1 MAYEQILYEVQDRV
15 ATVTLNRPDR
25 LNAWTPVME
34 REVRVAMTEATAD
47 DAVRVII
54 LTGAGR
60 GFCAGADMGG
70 LNQAS
75 QNTPKSSSLTHR
87 VATMRAE
94 AYASGPVPGGLEL
107 PQAFSYRHAYFP
119 TVPKPIIAAIN
130 GAAAGVGLIASLY
143 ADVRFASQAA
153 VFTTAFARRG
163 MVAVHGSGWILP
175 RMVGLP
181 NALDLLMSARK
192 ITAEEALQMG
202 LVNKVFARESFMSEV
217 RAYALELATMVSPRS
232 MRVMK
237 QQLFR
242 AQNLDFGAALH
253 ASIPD
258 VVESLG
264 SEDFKEGV
272 AHFVEQRKPNF
283 PGR

>member
-1 MAYEQILYEVQDRV
+1 MPYEHILYEVEDRI

-34 REVRVAMTEATAD
+34 REVRAAMTEATAD
-47 DAVRVII
+47 NAVRVII

-60 GFCAGADMGG
+60 GFCAGADMSG
-70 LNQAS
+70 LRNAS
-75 QNTPKSSSLTHR
+75 QSTAQSSS
-87 VATMRAE
+87 ATERSTAMRAE
-94 AYASGPVPGGLEL
+94 AYASGPIKGGLDL

-119 TVPKPIIAAIN
+119 TVPKPIIAALN
-130 GAAAGVGLIASLY
+130 GPTAGVGLVVSLY
-143 ADVRFASQAA
+143 ADLRFASRAA
-153 VFTTAFARRG
+153 SFTTAFARRG
-163 MVAVHGSGWILP
+163 LVAEHGIDWILP
-175 RMVGLP
+175 RLVGLP
-181 NALDLLMSARK
+181 NAIDLLLSGRK

-202 LVNKVFARESFMSEV
+202 LVNKVFSPESFMSEV
-217 RAYALELATMVSPRS
+217 RAYALEMATMVSPRS

-237 QQLFR
+237 HQLFR
-242 AQNLDFGAALH
+242 AQNLDFGAALY

-258 VVESLG
+258 VAESLS

-272 AHFVEQRKPNF
+272 AHFVEKRPPNF

>member
-1 MAYEQILYEVQDRV
+1 MTYEQILYEVQDRI
-15 ATVTLNRPDR
+15 ATVTLNRPER

-34 REVRVAMTEATAD
+34 REVRDAMTEATAD
-47 DAVRVII
+47 EEVRVII

-60 GFCAGADMGG
+60 GFCAGADLAG

-75 QNTPKSSSLTHR
+75 QNPAKSNTLAERIAVT
-87 VATMRAE
+87 RAE
-94 AYASGPVPGGLEL
+94 AYASGPIKGGLDL

-119 TVPKPIIAAIN
+119 TVPKPIIAALN
-130 GAAAGVGLIASLY
+130 GPTAGIGLVVTLY
-143 ADVRFASQAA
+143 ADIRFASQAA
-153 VFTTAFARRG
+153 IFTTAFARRG
-163 MVAVHGSGWILP
+163 LVAEHGIDWILP
-175 RMVGLP
+175 RIVGLP
-181 NALDLLMSARK
+181 NAIDLLLSART

-202 LVNKVFARESFMSEV
+202 LVNKVFAQESFMQDV
-217 RAYALELATMVSPRS
+217 RAYALDLARLVSPRS

-237 QQLFR
+237 HQLFR

-258 VVESLG
+258 VVESLA
-264 SEDFKEGV
+264 SEDFHEGV
-272 AHFVEQRKPNF
+272 AHFLERRAPNF

>member
-1 MAYEQILYEVQDRV
+1 MPYEHILYEVEDRI

-34 REVRVAMTEATAD
+34 REVRAAMTEATAD
-47 DAVRVII
+47 NAVRVII

-60 GFCAGADMGG
+60 GFCAGADMSG
-70 LNQAS
+70 LSNAS
-75 QNTPKSSSLTHR
+75 QSTAQSSS
-87 VATMRAE
+87 ATERSTAMRAE
-94 AYASGPVPGGLEL
+94 AYASGPIKGGLDL

-119 TVPKPIIAAIN
+119 TVPKPIIAALN
-130 GAAAGVGLIASLY
+130 GPTAGVGLVVSLY
-143 ADVRFASQAA
+143 ADLRFASRTAS
-153 VFTTAFARRG
+153 FTTAFARRG
-163 MVAVHGSGWILP
+163 LVAEHGIDWILP
-175 RMVGLP
+175 RLVGLP
-181 NALDLLMSARK
+181 NAIDLLLSGRK

-202 LVNKVFARESFMSEV
+202 LVNKVFSPESFMSEV
-217 RAYALELATMVSPRS
+217 RAYALEMATMVSPRS

-237 QQLFR
+237 HQLFR
-242 AQNLDFGAALH
+242 AQNLDFGAALY

-258 VVESLG
+258 VAESLS

-272 AHFVEQRKPNF
+272 AHFVEKRPPNF

>member
-1 MAYEQILYEVQDRV
+1 MKYEQILYEVDDHI

-34 REVRVAMTEATAD
+34 REVREAMTQASAD

-60 GFCAGADMGG
+60 GFCAGADMSG
-70 LNQAS
+70 LNNAS
-75 QNTPKSSSLTHR
+75 QNTAKPGSLPER
-87 VATMRAE
+87 IAATRAE
-94 AYASGPVPGGLEL
+94 AYASGPIPGGLEL
-107 PQAFSYRHAYFP
+107 PPAFAYRHAYFP
-119 TVPKPIIAAIN
+119 TVPKPIIAALN
-130 GAAAGVGLIASLY
+130 GPTAGVGLVVTLY
-143 ADVRFASQAA
+143 TDLRFASQSA

-163 MVAVHGSGWILP
+163 LVAEHGIDWILP
-175 RMVGLP
+175 RIVGLP
-181 NALDLLMSARK
+181 NAIDLLLSARR

-202 LVNKVFARESFMSEV
+202 LVNKVFPQESFMSEV

-237 QQLFR
+237 QQLLR

-253 ASIPD
+253 ASIAD
-258 VVESLG
+258 VVESLA

-272 AHFVEQRKPNF
+272 AHFVEKRAPNF

>member
-1 MAYEQILYEVQDRV
+1 MTYEQILYEVRDRI
-15 ATVTLNRPDR
+15 AMVTLNRPER

-34 REVRVAMTEATAD
+34 REVRAAMTEATAD
-47 DAVRVII
+47 EKVRVII

-60 GFCAGADMGG
+60 GFCSGADMSG

-75 QNTPKSSSLTHR
+75 QSTAKSSSLTER
-87 VATMRAE
+87 LAATRAE
-94 AYASGPVPGGLEL
+94 AYASGPIKGGLDL

-119 TVPKPIIAAIN
+119 TVPKPIIAALN
-130 GAAAGVGLIASLY
+130 GPTAGVGLIVALY
-143 ADVRFASQAA
+143 ADVRFASQAS

-163 MVAVHGSGWILP
+163 LVAEHGIDWILP
-175 RMVGLP
+175 RIVGLP
-181 NALDLLMSARK
+181 NAIDLLLSARK
-192 ITAEEALQMG
+192 ITAEEALQIG
-202 LVNKVFARESFMSEV
+202 LVNKVFPQESFMSEV
-217 RAYALELATMVSPRS
+217 RAYALELAQMVSPRS

-237 QQLFR
+237 TQLFR
-242 AQNLDFGAALH
+242 AQTLDFGAALH

-258 VVESLG
+258 VVESLH

-272 AHFVEQRKPNF
+272 AHFVEKRAPNF

>member
-1 MAYEQILYEVQDRV
+1 LTYEQILYEVQDRI
-15 ATVTLNRPDR
+15 ATVTLNRPER
-25 LNAWTPVME
+25 LNAWTPMME
-34 REVRVAMTEATAD
+34 REVRAAMTEATAD
-47 DAVRVII
+47 EEVRVII

-60 GFCAGADMGG
+60 GFCSGADMSG

-75 QNTPKSSSLTHR
+75 QGASKSNSLTER
-87 VATMRAE
+87 LAATQAE
-94 AYASGPVPGGLEL
+94 AYASGPIKGGLAL

-119 TVPKPIIAAIN
+119 TVPKPIIAALN
-130 GAAAGVGLIASLY
+130 GPTAGIGLVVSLY
-143 ADVRFASQAA
+143 ADLRFASQAA

-163 MVAVHGSGWILP
+163 LVAEHGIDWILP
-175 RMVGLP
+175 RLVGLP
-181 NALDLLMSARK
+181 NAIDLLLSARK
-192 ITAEEALQMG
+192 ITAEEALRMG
-202 LVNKVFARESFMSEV
+202 LVNKVFAPESFMSEV

-253 ASIPD
+253 ASITD

-272 AHFVEQRKPNF
+272 AHFVEKRAPKF

>member
-1 MAYEQILYEVQDRV
+1 MAYEQIVYEVQDRI
-15 ATVTLNRPDR
+15 ATVTLNRPER

-34 REVRVAMTEATAD
+34 REVRAAMTEATAD

-60 GFCAGADMGG
+60 GFCSGADMSG

-75 QNTPKSSSLTHR
+75 QTTAKRSSLTER
-87 VATMRAE
+87 LATMRAE
-94 AYASGPVPGGLEL
+94 AYASGPIPGGLEL
-107 PQAFSYRHAYFP
+107 PQAFSYRHAYLP
-119 TVPKPIIAAIN
+119 TVPKPIIAALN
-130 GAAAGVGLIASLY
+130 GPTAGVGLIVALY

-163 MVAVHGSGWILP
+163 LVAEHGIDWILP
-175 RMVGLP
+175 RIVGLP
-181 NALDLLMSARK
+181 NAIDLLLSARK

-217 RAYALELATMVSPRS
+217 QAYALELATMVSPRS

-253 ASIPD
+253 ASIPE

>member
-1 MAYEQILYEVQDRV
+1 MTYEHILYEVRDRI
-15 ATVTLNRPDR
+15 ATVTLNRPER

-34 REVRVAMTEATAD
+34 REVRAAMTEATAD
-47 DAVRVII
+47 KEARVII

-60 GFCAGADMGG
+60 GFCAGADMSG

-75 QNTPKSSSLTHR
+75 QGAASSNSFTDR
-87 VATMRAE
+87 VAATRAE
-94 AYASGPVPGGLEL
+94 AYASGPIKGGLEL
-107 PQAFSYRHAYFP
+107 PQAFAYRHTYFP
-119 TVPKPIIAAIN
+119 TVPKPIIAALN
-130 GAAAGVGLIASLY
+130 GPTAGIGLVLALY
-143 ADVRFASQAA
+143 ADLRFASQAA

-163 MVAVHGSGWILP
+163 LVAEHGIDWILP
-175 RMVGLP
+175 RVVGLP
-181 NALDLLMSARK
+181 HAIDLLLSART
-192 ITAEEALQMG
+192 ITADEALRMG
-202 LVNKVFARESFMSEV
+202 LVNKVFSSESFASDV

-232 MRVMK
+232 LRVMK

-242 AQNLDFGAALH
+242 AQNLDFGAALY

-258 VVESLG
+258 VVESLS

-272 AHFVEQRKPNF
+272 AHFVEKRAPRF

>member
-1 MAYEQILYEVQDRV
+1 MAYEQILYEVQDRI

-34 REVRVAMTEATAD
+34 REVRAAMTEATAD

-60 GFCAGADMGG
+60 GFCAGADMSG

-75 QNTPKSSSLTHR
+75 QSAPKSSSLTNR

-94 AYASGPVPGGLEL
+94 AYASGPIPGGLEL
-107 PQAFSYRHAYFP
+107 PQAYSYRHAYFP
-119 TVPKPIIAAIN
+119 TVPKPIIAAVN
-130 GAAAGVGLIASLY
+130 GAAAGVGLIVSLY

-163 MVAVHGSGWILP
+163 LVAEHGIDWILP
-175 RMVGLP
+175 RIVGLP
-181 NALDLLMSARK
+181 NAIDLLLSARK
-192 ITAEEALQMG
+192 ITAEEALQMR

>member
-1 MAYEQILYEVQDRV
+1 MPYEHILYEVEDRI

-34 REVRVAMTEATAD
+34 REVRAAMTEATAD
-47 DAVRVII
+47 NAVRVII

-60 GFCAGADMGG
+60 GFCAGADMSG
-70 LNQAS
+70 LSNAS
-75 QNTPKSSSLTHR
+75 QSTAQSSSAIERST
-87 VATMRAE
+87 TMRAE
-94 AYASGPVPGGLEL
+94 AYASGPIKGGLDL

-119 TVPKPIIAAIN
+119 TVPKPIIAALN
-130 GAAAGVGLIASLY
+130 GPTAGVGLVVSLY
-143 ADVRFASQAA
+143 ADLRFASRTAS
-153 VFTTAFARRG
+153 FTTAFARRG
-163 MVAVHGSGWILP
+163 LVAEHGIDWILP
-175 RMVGLP
+175 RLVGLP
-181 NALDLLMSARK
+181 NAIDLLLSGRK

-202 LVNKVFARESFMSEV
+202 LVNKVFSPESFMSEV
-217 RAYALELATMVSPRS
+217 RAYALEMATMVSPRS

-237 QQLFR
+237 HQLFR
-242 AQNLDFGAALH
+242 AQNLDFGAALY

-258 VVESLG
+258 VAESLS

-272 AHFVEQRKPNF
+272 AHFVEKRPPNF

>member
-1 MAYEQILYEVQDRV
+1 MYEQIVYEVHDSI

-34 REVRVAMTEATAD
+34 REVRAAMTEATAD
-47 DAVRVII
+47 DKARVII

-60 GFCAGADMGG
+60 GFCSGADMSN

-75 QNTPKSSSLTHR
+75 QSTAKSSTPKER
-87 VATMRAE
+87 AAAMRAE
-94 AYASGPVPGGLEL
+94 AYTGGPIPGGLEL
-107 PQAFSYRHAYFP
+107 PQAYSYRHAYFP
-119 TVPKPIIAAIN
+119 TVPKPIIAALN
-130 GAAAGVGLIASLY
+130 GPTAGVGLVVSLY
-143 ADVRFASQAA
+143 ADMRFASKAA
-153 VFTTAFARRG
+153 SFTTAFSRRG
-163 MVAVHGSGWILP
+163 LVAEHGIDWILP
-175 RMVGLP
+175 RIVGLP
-181 NALDLLMSARK
+181 NAMDLLLSGRK
-192 ITAEEALQMG
+192 FTAEEALQMG
-202 LVNKVFARESFMSEV
+202 LVNKVFPQDTFMSEV

-237 QQLFR
+237 QQLLR

-258 VVESLG
+258 VAESLT

-272 AHFVEQRKPNF
+272 AHFVEKRAPKF

>member
-1 MAYEQILYEVQDRV
+1 MAYEQIVYEVQDRI

-34 REVRVAMTEATAD
+34 REVRAAMTEATAD

-60 GFCAGADMGG
+60 GFCAGADMSG

-75 QNTPKSSSLTHR
+75 QDTAKSSALTNR

-94 AYASGPVPGGLEL
+94 AYASGPIPGGLEL

-119 TVPKPIIAAIN
+119 TVPKPIIAALN
-130 GAAAGVGLIASLY
+130 GATAGVGLIVSLY
-143 ADVRFASQAA
+143 ADLRFASQAA

-163 MVAVHGSGWILP
+163 LVAEHGIDWILP
-175 RMVGLP
+175 RIVGLP
-181 NALDLLMSARK
+181 NAIDLLLSARK

-242 AQNLDFGAALH
+242 AQNADFGATLH

-272 AHFVEQRKPNF
+272 AHFVERRQPNF

>member
-1 MAYEQILYEVQDRV
+1 MPYEHILYEVEDRI

-34 REVRVAMTEATAD
+34 REVRAAMTEATAD
-47 DAVRVII
+47 NAVRVII

-60 GFCAGADMGG
+60 GFCAGADMSG
-70 LNQAS
+70 LSNAS
-75 QNTPKSSSLTHR
+75 QSTTQSSS
-87 VATMRAE
+87 ATERSTAMRAE
-94 AYASGPVPGGLEL
+94 AYASGPIKGGLDL

-119 TVPKPIIAAIN
+119 TVPKPIIAALN
-130 GAAAGVGLIASLY
+130 GPTAGVGLVVSLY
-143 ADVRFASQAA
+143 ADLRFASRAA
-153 VFTTAFARRG
+153 SFTTAFARRG
-163 MVAVHGSGWILP
+163 LVAEHGIDWILP
-175 RMVGLP
+175 RLVGLP
-181 NALDLLMSARK
+181 NAIDLLLSGRK

-202 LVNKVFARESFMSEV
+202 LVNKVFSPESFMSEV
-217 RAYALELATMVSPRS
+217 RAYALEMATMVSSRS

-237 QQLFR
+237 HQLFR
-242 AQNLDFGAALH
+242 AQNLDFGAALY

-258 VVESLG
+258 VAESLS

-272 AHFVEQRKPNF
+272 AHFVEKRPPNF

>member
-1 MAYEQILYEVQDRV
+1 MKYEQILYEVQDRI

-34 REVRVAMTEATAD
+34 REVRAAMTEATAD
-47 DAVRVII
+47 EEVRVII

-60 GFCAGADMGG
+60 GFCSGADMSG

-75 QNTPKSSSLTHR
+75 QSTAKSSSLTER
-87 VATMRAE
+87 LAATRAE
-94 AYASGPVPGGLEL
+94 AYASGPIKGGLDL

-119 TVPKPIIAAIN
+119 TVPKPIIAALN
-130 GAAAGVGLIASLY
+130 GPTAGIGLVVALY
-143 ADVRFASQAA
+143 ADLRFASQAA

-163 MVAVHGSGWILP
+163 LVAEHGIDWILP
-175 RMVGLP
+175 RIVGLP
-181 NALDLLMSARK
+181 NAIDLLLSARK

-202 LVNKVFARESFMSEV
+202 LVNKVFAQESFMSEV

-237 QQLFR
+237 NQLFR
-242 AQNLDFGAALH
+242 AQTLDFGAALY

-258 VVESLG
+258 VVESLH

-272 AHFVEQRKPNF
+272 AHFVEKRAPNF

>member
-1 MAYEQILYEVQDRV
+1 MTYEQIVYEVHDGI

-34 REVRVAMTEATAD
+34 REVRAAMTEATAD

-60 GFCAGADMGG
+60 GFCAGADMSG
-70 LNQAS
+70 LSQAS
-75 QNTPKSSSLTHR
+75 QSTAKSSSVKER
-87 VATMRAE
+87 VAATRAE
-94 AYASGPVPGGLEL
+94 AYAGGPIPGGLEL
-107 PQAFSYRHAYFP
+107 PQVFSYRHAYFP
-119 TVPKPIIAAIN
+119 TVPKPIIAALN
-130 GAAAGVGLIASLY
+130 GPTAGVGLVVSLY
-143 ADVRFASQAA
+143 ADMRFAAKTAS
-153 VFTTAFARRG
+153 FTTAFSRRG
-163 MVAVHGSGWILP
+163 LVAEHGIDWILP
-175 RMVGLP
+175 RIVGLP
-181 NALDLLMSARK
+181 NAMDLLLSARK
-192 ITAEEALQMG
+192 ISAEEALRMG
-202 LVNKVFARESFMSEV
+202 LVNKVFPQESFMSEV

-237 QQLFR
+237 QQLLR

-258 VVESLG
+258 VVESLS

-272 AHFVEQRKPNF
+272 AHFVEKRAPKF

>member
-1 MAYEQILYEVQDRV
+1 MPYEQIAYDVQDRI
-15 ATVTLNRPDR
+15 ATVTLNRPER

-34 REVRVAMTEATAD
+34 REVRAAMTEATAD
-47 DAVRVII
+47 DGVRVII

-60 GFCAGADMGG
+60 GFCSGADMSN

-75 QNTPKSSSLTHR
+75 QGAAKSSSLTER
-87 VATMRAE
+87 LAATRAE
-94 AYASGPVPGGLEL
+94 AYASGPIKGGLDL

-119 TVPKPIIAAIN
+119 TVPKPIIAALN
-130 GAAAGVGLIASLY
+130 GPTAGVGLIVALY
-143 ADVRFASQAA
+143 ADLRFASRAA

-163 MVAVHGSGWILP
+163 LVAEHGIDWILP
-175 RMVGLP
+175 RIVGLP
-181 NALDLLMSARK
+181 NAIDLLLSARK
-192 ITAEEALQMG
+192 FTAEEALQMG
-202 LVNKVFARESFMSEV
+202 LVNKVFAAETFMSEV
-217 RAYALELATMVSPRS
+217 RTYALELATMVSPRS

-237 QQLFR
+237 NQLFR
-242 AQNLDFGAALH
+242 AQTLDFGAALH

-272 AHFVEQRKPNF
+272 AHFVEKRTPNF

>member
-1 MAYEQILYEVQDRV
+1 MTYEQILYEVQDRV
-15 ATVTLNRPDR
+15 ATVTLNRPER

-34 REVRVAMTEATAD
+34 REVRAAMTEATAD
-47 DAVRVII
+47 EAVRVII

-60 GFCAGADMGG
+60 GFCAGADMSG

-75 QNTPKSSSLTHR
+75 QSAAKNGSPAERLA
-87 VATMRAE
+87 ATRAE
-94 AYASGPVPGGLEL
+94 AYASGPIKGGLDL
-107 PQAFSYRHAYFP
+107 PRAFSYRLTYFP
-119 TVPKPIIAAIN
+119 TVPKPIIAALN
-130 GAAAGVGLIASLY
+130 GPAAGVGLVVSLY

-153 VFTTAFARRG
+153 AFTTAFARRG
-163 MVAVHGSGWILP
+163 LVAEHGIDWILP
-175 RMVGLP
+175 RIVGLP
-181 NALDLLMSARK
+181 NAIDLLMSARK

-202 LVNKVFARESFMSEV
+202 LVNKVFPHESFMPEV
-217 RAYALELATMVSPRS
+217 RAYALELARAVSPRS
-232 MRVMK
+232 LRVMK

-242 AQNLDFGAALH
+242 AQTLDFGAALD

-258 VVESLG
+258 VVESFY

-272 AHFVEQRKPNF
+272 AHFVERRAPNF

>member
-1 MAYEQILYEVQDRV
+1 MAYEQILYEVEDQI
-15 ATVTLNRPDR
+15 ATVTLNRPER
-25 LNAWTPVME
+25 LNAWTSVME
-34 REVRVAMTEATAD
+34 CEVRAAMTEATAD
-47 DAVRVII
+47 EAVRVII

-60 GFCAGADMGG
+60 GFCSGADMSG

-75 QNTPKSSSLTHR
+75 QTPSKRNSRTERL
-87 VATMRAE
+87 ATMRAE
-94 AYASGPVPGGLEL
+94 AYASGPIPGGLEL

-119 TVPKPIIAAIN
+119 TVPKPIIAALN
-130 GAAAGVGLIASLY
+130 GPTAGVGLIVSLY
-143 ADVRFASQAA
+143 ADLRFASQAA
-153 VFTTAFARRG
+153 IFTTAFARRG
-163 MVAVHGSGWILP
+163 LVAEHGIDWILP
-175 RMVGLP
+175 RLVGLP
-181 NALDLLMSARK
+181 NAIDLLLSARK
-192 ITAEEALQMG
+192 ITAEEALQIG
-202 LVNKVFARESFMSEV
+202 LVNKVFAPESFMPEV

-272 AHFVEQRKPNF
+272 AHFVEKRAPKF

>member
-1 MAYEQILYEVQDRV
+1 MPYEQILYEVQDRI

-34 REVRVAMTEATAD
+34 REVRAAMTEATAD
-47 DAVRVII
+47 EAVRVII

-60 GFCAGADMGG
+60 GFCSGADMSG
-70 LNQAS
+70 LNNAS
-75 QNTPKSSSLTHR
+75 QSTAKSNSPSERLA
-87 VATMRAE
+87 VMRAE
-94 AYASGPVPGGLEL
+94 AYALGPIKGGLDL

-119 TVPKPIIAAIN
+119 TVPKPIIAALN
-130 GAAAGVGLIASLY
+130 GPAAGVGLVVALY
-143 ADVRFASQAA
+143 ADLRFASQAT

-163 MVAVHGSGWILP
+163 LVAEHGIDWILP
-175 RMVGLP
+175 RIVGLP
-181 NALDLLMSARK
+181 NAIDLLLSARK

-202 LVNKVFARESFMSEV
+202 LVNKVFAPESFMSEV

-232 MRVMK
+232 IRVMK
-237 QQLFR
+237 NQLFR

-258 VVESLG
+258 VAESLS

-272 AHFVEQRKPNF
+272 AHFVERRPPHF

>member
-1 MAYEQILYEVQDRV
+1 MAYEQILYEVQDRI

-34 REVRVAMTEATAD
+34 REVRTAMTEATAD

-60 GFCAGADMGG
+60 GFCSGADMSN

-75 QNTPKSSSLTHR
+75 QSTPKSSSLTHR
-87 VATMRAE
+87 VATVRAE
-94 AYASGPVPGGLEL
+94 AYAAGPVPGGLEL
-107 PQAFSYRHAYFP
+107 PQAFAYRHAYFP

-130 GAAAGVGLIASLY
+130 GPAAGVGLIVSLY
-143 ADVRFASQAA
+143 ADMRFASQAA

-163 MVAVHGSGWILP
+163 LVAEHGIDWILP
-175 RMVGLP
+175 RIVGLP
-181 NALDLLMSARK
+181 NAIDLLLSARK

-202 LVNKVFARESFMSEV
+202 LVNKVFPRESFMAEV

-242 AQNLDFGAALH
+242 AQNLDFGAAVH

-258 VVESLG
+258 VVASLA

>member
-1 MAYEQILYEVQDRV
+1 MAYEQILYEVTDAI
-15 ATVTLNRPDR
+15 ATVTLNRPER

-34 REVRVAMTEATAD
+34 REVRAAMTEATAD
-47 DAVRVII
+47 EAVRIII

-60 GFCAGADMGG
+60 GFCAGADMSG

-75 QNTPKSSSLTHR
+75 QSAPKMSSAKER
-87 VATMRAE
+87 AAAMRAD
-94 AYASGPVPGGLEL
+94 AYSGGPIPGGLEL
-107 PQAFSYRHAYFP
+107 PQAYSYRHAYFP
-119 TVPKPIIAAIN
+119 TVPKPIIAALN
-130 GAAAGVGLIASLY
+130 GPTAGVGLVVTLY
-143 ADVRFASQAA
+143 ADMRFASQAA
-153 VFTTAFARRG
+153 TFTTAFSRRG
-163 MVAVHGSGWILP
+163 LVAEHGIDWILP
-175 RMVGLP
+175 RIVGLP
-181 NALDLLMSARK
+181 NAMDLLLSARK
-192 ITAEEALQMG
+192 FTAEEALQMG
-202 LVNKVFARESFMSEV
+202 LVNKVFPQETFMSEV

-237 QQLFR
+237 QQLLR

-258 VVESLG
+258 VAESLL

-272 AHFVEQRKPNF
+272 AHFVEKRAPKF

>member
-1 MAYEQILYEVQDRV
+1 MPYEQIVYEVEDRI

-25 LNAWTPVME
+25 LNAWTTVME
-34 REVRVAMTEATAD
+34 REVREAMTQATAD
-47 DAVRVII
+47 DNVRVII

-60 GFCAGADMGG
+60 GFCSGADMGN

-75 QNTPKSSSLTHR
+75 QSRGKGNAVTERLA
-87 VATMRAE
+87 ATRAE
-94 AYASGPVPGGLEL
+94 AYASGPIKGGLEL
-107 PQAFSYRHAYFP
+107 PQAFSYRHTYFP
-119 TVPKPIIAAIN
+119 TVPKPIIAALN
-130 GAAAGVGLIASLY
+130 GATAGIGLVISLY
-143 ADVRFASQAA
+143 ADLRFASKTAI
-153 VFTTAFARRG
+153 FTTAFARRG
-163 MVAVHGSGWILP
+163 LVAEHGIDWILP
-175 RMVGLP
+175 RIVGLP

-202 LVNKVFARESFMSEV
+202 LVNKVFPADSFMSEV
-217 RAYALELATMVSPRS
+217 RAYALEMATMVSPRS

-237 QQLFR
+237 NQVFR
-242 AQNLDFGAALH
+242 AQNLDFGATLY

-258 VVESLG
+258 VVESLH

-272 AHFVEQRKPNF
+272 AHFVEKRAPKF

>member
-1 MAYEQILYEVQDRV
+1 MAYEQIVYEVQDRI
-15 ATVTLNRPDR
+15 ATVTLNRPER

-34 REVRVAMTEATAD
+34 REVRAAMTEATAD

-60 GFCAGADMGG
+60 GFCSGADMSG

-75 QNTPKSSSLTHR
+75 QSTAKSSSLTTR
-87 VATMRAE
+87 LAAMRAE
-94 AYASGPVPGGLEL
+94 AYASGPIPGGLEL

-119 TVPKPIIAAIN
+119 TVPKPIIAALN
-130 GAAAGVGLIASLY
+130 GATAGVGLIVALY

-163 MVAVHGSGWILP
+163 LVAEHGIDWILP
-175 RMVGLP
+175 RIVGLP
-181 NALDLLMSARK
+181 NAIDLLLSARK

-242 AQNLDFGAALH
+242 AQNLDFGTALH

-272 AHFVEQRKPNF
+272 AHFVEQRTPNF